1 MSVYPKLPQ
10 QQSMSLVNQGFD
22 EKTIAALHVLEIKV
36 EFNEGTVVF
45 IQVAVK
51 WFKIYN
57 IKEKYD
63 TGGDTNCL
71 SDELRTPPIL
81 YCSSFKKLEKHSI
94 TEVISTCE
102 SSGTRRLKKS
112 TTQTID
118 TFKIAT
124 EFNIK
129 AARCLLENYV

>member
-22 EKTIAALHVLEIKV
+22 EKTIVALHVLEVKV
-36 EFNEGTVVF
+36 EFNAGTVVS

-63 TGGDTNCL
+63 TIRQG
-71 SDELRTPPIL
+71 DELRIPPIL

>member
-22 EKTIAALHVLEIKV
+22 EKTIVALHVLEVKV
-36 EFNEGTVVF
+36 EFNEGTVVS

-63 TGGDTNCL
+63 TICRG
-71 SDELRTPPIL
+71 DELRTPPIL
-81 YCSSFKKLEKHSI
+81 YCSSFKRLEK
-94 TEVISTCE
+94 T
-102 SSGTRRLKKS
+102 L
-112 TTQTID
+112 
-118 TFKIAT
+118 
-124 EFNIK
+124 
-129 AARCLLENYV
+129 NY

>member
-22 EKTIAALHVLEIKV
+22 EKTIVALHVLEVKV
-36 EFNEGTVVF
+36 EFNEGTVVS

-51 WFKIYN
+51 WFKTYN

-63 TGGDTNCL
+63 TIRRG
-71 SDELRTPPIL
+71 DELRTPPIL
-81 YCSSFKKLEKHSI
+81 YCSSFKRLEKHSI

-102 SSGTRRLKKS
+102 SNGTRRLKKS

>member
-22 EKTIAALHVLEIKV
+22 EKTIVALHVLEVKV
-36 EFNEGTVVF
+36 EFNEGTVVS

-51 WFKIYN
+51 WFKTYN

-63 TGGDTNCL
+63 TIRRG
-71 SDELRTPPIL
+71 DELRTPPIL
-81 YCSSFKKLEKHSI
+81 YCSSFKRLEKHSI

>member
-22 EKTIAALHVLEIKV
+22 EKTIVALHVLEVKV
-36 EFNEGTVVF
+36 EFNEGTVVS

-57 IKEKYD
+57 IKEKYN
-63 TGGDTNCL
+63 TICQG
-71 SDELRTPPIL
+71 DELRTPPIL
-81 YCSSFKKLEKHSI
+81 YCSSFKRLEKHSI

-129 AARCLLENYV
+129 AVRCLLENYV

>member
-22 EKTIAALHVLEIKV
+22 EKTIVALHVLEVKV
-36 EFNEGTVVF
+36 EFNAGTVVS

-63 TGGDTNCL
+63 TIRQG
-71 SDELRTPPIL
+71 DELRTPPIL

-124 EFNIK
+124 EFNVK